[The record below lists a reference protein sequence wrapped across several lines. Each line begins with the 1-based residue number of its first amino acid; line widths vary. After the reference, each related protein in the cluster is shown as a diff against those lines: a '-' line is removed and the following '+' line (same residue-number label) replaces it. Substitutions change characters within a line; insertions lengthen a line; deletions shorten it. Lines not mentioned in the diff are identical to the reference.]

1 MRAGQCA
8 DVYRLAGH
16 SVRYTSWLGQA
27 RKKKRGASNNH
38 AVTHRK
44 EKTAPARQQRPPRGV
59 IAREIINGDEM
70 IRSSPWRAPSAK
82 ANDKATQV
90 VCKSMLFCFAM
101 QSHFELRV
109 RSTDHAAKDDNGWRL
124 ELGRSNIGSQC
135 AAS

>member
-70 IRSSPWRAPSAK
+70 IRVKPVACAK
-82 ANDKATQV
+82 R
-90 VCKSMLFCFAM
+90 KSQR
-101 QSHFELRV
+101 QSHPSGLQVHVILLCDAKSFRV
-109 RSTDHAAKDDNGWRL
+109 TSALD
-124 ELGRSNIGSQC
+124 
-135 AAS
+135 